1 MEMNS
6 RLVGKKVREL
16 CRRKVLDFRNL
27 PPPSGGHQITLVLIE
42 PLGRGCPSEMRNKVF
57 DFP

>member
-6 RLVGKKVREL
+6 HALLESQRVVQEESFGLS
-16 CRRKVLDFRNL
+16 D
-27 PPPSGGHQITLVLIE
+27 PPPPGGHQITLVLIE
-42 PLGRGCPSEMRNKVF
+42 PWGGGCPSEMRNKVF